1 MHDYLA
7 SLIAWTKIIPQFESL
22 KRDDQVYLVQ
32 SAWNE
37 ITIADIAHKSIDY
50 EVCKRFGT
58 HSQCWLQDV
67 LLIGKNESLSR
78 EQAVSTHV
86 EVIFERVMTELVQ
99 KMREMNVRQLLR
111 KSVLFWVFSS
121 IELNSDVWKQ

>member
-1 MHDYLA
+1 MPVDQIAEAETEFDRLYERTSDINGEDFFIKKTSLIVSGSGSHVHDYLA

-50 EVCKRFGT
+50 EVCKIVNQG
-58 HSQCWLQDV
+58 C
-67 LLIGKNESLSR
+67 I
-78 EQAVSTHV
+78 
-86 EVIFERVMTELVQ
+86 
-99 KMREMNVRQLLR
+99 
-111 KSVLFWVFSS
+111 
-121 IELNSDVWKQ
+121 

>member
-1 MHDYLA
+1 MVRIFYKKTSPIVSGSGSHVHDYLA

-50 EVCKRFGT
+50 EVCKILTKAFFQPRTLG
-58 HSQCWLQDV
+58 CPADW
-67 LLIGKNESLSR
+67 K
-78 EQAVSTHV
+78 
-86 EVIFERVMTELVQ
+86 ERIIVQ
-99 KMREMNVRQLLR
+99 RA
-111 KSVLFWVFSS
+111 SS
-121 IELNSDVWKQ
+121 FDTRRSYI

>member
-1 MHDYLA
+1 MIVYTKEQVIMMKVMVSSYKRQTFLIVGIGSGSHVHDYLA

-50 EVCKRFGT
+50 EVCTGGYSHT
-58 HSQCWLQDV
+58 IS
-67 LLIGKNESLSR
+67 N
-78 EQAVSTHV
+78 VS
-86 EVIFERVMTELVQ
+86 FRM
-99 KMREMNVRQLLR
+99 
-111 KSVLFWVFSS
+111 SY
-121 IELNSDVWKQ
+121 

>member
-1 MHDYLA
+1 MVSIFCEKKTSLIVSGSGSHVHDYLA

-50 EVCKRFGT
+50 EVRK
-58 HSQCWLQDV
+58 
-67 LLIGKNESLSR
+67 IGHRN
-78 EQAVSTHV
+78 
-86 EVIFERVMTELVQ
+86 
-99 KMREMNVRQLLR
+99 
-111 KSVLFWVFSS
+111 
-121 IELNSDVWKQ
+121 LNWGVW

>member
-1 MHDYLA
+1 MIVMVSGEFISFFIVDIGSGSHVHDYLA

-58 HSQCWLQDV
+58 HSQC
-67 LLIGKNESLSR
+67 
-78 EQAVSTHV
+78 
-86 EVIFERVMTELVQ
+86 
-99 KMREMNVRQLLR
+99 
-111 KSVLFWVFSS
+111 
-121 IELNSDVWKQ
+121 

>member
-50 EVCKRFGT
+50 EVCKIFIKA
-58 HSQCWLQDV
+58 
-67 LLIGKNESLSR
+67 LLIFELFLKAYNFFYQIGINFEALLII
-78 EQAVSTHV
+78 
-86 EVIFERVMTELVQ
+86 IFTKFDDGGDKPRVLNVTYPILMTCCNL
-99 KMREMNVRQLLR
+99 
-111 KSVLFWVFSS
+111 
-121 IELNSDVWKQ
+121 

>member
-1 MHDYLA
+1 MIVCTKEQAIMMKVMVSKNGYLTFFIVDIGSGSHVHDYLA

-50 EVCKRFGT
+50 EVRK
-58 HSQCWLQDV
+58 
-67 LLIGKNESLSR
+67 LLKIAEFLSR
-78 EQAVSTHV
+78 LIVHG
-86 EVIFERVMTELVQ
+86 F
-99 KMREMNVRQLLR
+99 
-111 KSVLFWVFSS
+111 
-121 IELNSDVWKQ
+121 